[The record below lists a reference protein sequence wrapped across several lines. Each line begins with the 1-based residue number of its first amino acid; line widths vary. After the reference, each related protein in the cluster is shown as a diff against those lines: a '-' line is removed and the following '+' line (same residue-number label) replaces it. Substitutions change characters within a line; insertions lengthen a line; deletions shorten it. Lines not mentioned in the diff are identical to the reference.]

1 MSGRESM
8 FNAWGWGP
16 PGDLS
21 IRSQLMSP
29 VSQVNLIK
37 FFIETK
43 SLQLNEIL
51 LIQLKCYFVVPKFF
65 NLFCLCLDDYGREV
79 CGEYLEFT

>member
-37 FFIETK
+37 FFIENK
-43 SLQLNEIL
+43 SLQLNVDL
-51 LIQLKCYFVVPKFF
+51 LSL
-65 NLFCLCLDDYGREV
+65 LS
-79 CGEYLEFT
+79 